1 MATEQTSGQSEG
13 EGASASIADVV
24 NTATDIIT
32 QAASGALGAGNGGG
46 NDAPVGAGPADSFV
60 GLPIEAL
67 ICGPIIAAARGQQ
80 QLTAVYVDTVMKLAY
95 KDGKEEGGTNQLAF
109 TYERPVINQDHT
121 VSSQQCTVN
130 APLLSLVPVPAFT
143 MDELVVDF
151 KMEVKQSDS
160 TDDKTHEDVQA
171 KIGFNSWWGL
181 DVSITGNVSSDS
193 EHKRSTDS
201 SATYTI
207 HARAVQ
213 QPPSEGMAKLTAL
226 FAQAMEPIPTSS
238 KS

>member
-1 MATEQTSGQSEG
+1 
-13 EGASASIADVV
+13 
-24 NTATDIIT
+24 
-32 QAASGALGAGNGGG
+32 
-46 NDAPVGAGPADSFV
+46 VGAGPADAFA

-95 KDGKEEGGTNQLAF
+95 KDGKPGDTNQLDF
-109 TYERPVINQDHT
+109 TYDRPVINQDHSIT
-121 VSSQQCTVN
+121 SQTCTVH

-151 KMEVKQSDS
+151 NMEVKESES
-160 TDDKTHEDVQA
+160 TDDKTHEEVETSV
-171 KIGFNSWWGL
+171 KFNSWWGL
-181 DVSITGNVSSDS
+181 DASITGKLSSDS

-238 KS
+238 K